1 MSTMNGMTTVPLRR
15 HQIAWLND
23 SGWRRIQSGTWDAD
37 ARACLAH
44 WAAKRLPL
52 VVTRQTHFAGD
63 DDICMGLPAPSRWAR
78 RRLAL
83 SVAREDVVYFD
94 EFPDAEK
101 ALGLVPDSTRRAW
114 RELCAHLRD
123 GGLRARVYG
132 SYGWQL
138 LSGLD
143 HVRAGSDIDLW
154 LSVSDAGQA
163 DAAAEC
169 LQSFSRKNL
178 RLDGELMFR
187 DGAGVAW
194 REWAAWRAGR
204 ARSLLVKRIDGGSL
218 VRSPDWQAA
227 AEMAEAA

>member
-1 MSTMNGMTTVPLRR
+1 MNPVNGMTTVPLRR

-23 SGWRRIQSGTWDAD
+23 AAWRRILTGSWDD
-37 ARACLAH
+37 CARDCLAH

-63 DDICMGLPAPSRWAR
+63 DDLCMGLPAPSRWAR

-83 SVAREDVVYFD
+83 TVARQDVVYFD
-94 EFPDAEK
+94 EFPHAEK
-101 ALGLVPDSTRRAW
+101 ALGLVPDSARIAW
-114 RELCAHLRD
+114 RELCAHLKD

-138 LSGLD
+138 LTGLD

-154 LSVSDAGQA
+154 ISVSDAGQA
-163 DAAAEC
+163 DAAVTC
-169 LQSFSRKNL
+169 LQTFSRRNL

-187 DGAGVAW
+187 DGAAVAW

-218 VRSPDWQAA
+218 VHSPDWQAA
-227 AEMAEAA
+227 PEMAEAA